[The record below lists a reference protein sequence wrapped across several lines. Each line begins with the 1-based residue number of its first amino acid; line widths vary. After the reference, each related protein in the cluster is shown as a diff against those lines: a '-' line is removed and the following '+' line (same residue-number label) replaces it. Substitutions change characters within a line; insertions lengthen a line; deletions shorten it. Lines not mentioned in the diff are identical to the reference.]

1 MLPLTVLLP
10 PRARIAPGGW
20 VVVDLPCYYASKE
33 NSKSEGVERKA
44 DSKEE
49 CAKKKQ

>member
-1 MLPLTVLLP
+1 MLPLTVLVP
-10 PRARIAPGGW
+10 PRARQVGDW

-44 DSKEE
+44 DSEVE